1 MNDEKQISGEKV
13 TENIYLCPDG
23 KYRWVYEFKML
34 KNPMILFTVLKVMG
48 LSALIVAVFVL
59 VIDLVEDGRITPPAS
74 GQTKVLVLVILFMIL
89 LTVLSYVILAAL
101 YGWKYFVLF
110 EMDEKQIVH
119 IQMPKQV
126 ELAQAVGWL
135 TVMAGIAAG
144 RPSVIGTGLISSSK
158 YTSTS
163 VYTDIRNVIGV
174 RPFHTIKLNQ
184 LLDRNQVYAEE
195 ADYDFVWNY
204 ISQRCV
210 NAKIR

>member
-1 MNDEKQISGEKV
+1 MS
-13 TENIYLCPDG
+13 
-23 KYRWVYEFKML
+23 
-34 KNPMILFTVLKVMG
+34 
-48 LSALIVAVFVL
+48 
-59 VIDLVEDGRITPPAS
+59 
-74 GQTKVLVLVILFMIL
+74 
-89 LTVLSYVILAAL
+89 
-101 YGWKYFVLF
+101 
-110 EMDEKQIVH
+110 
-119 IQMPKQV
+119 
-126 ELAQAVGWL
+126 
-135 TVMAGIAAG
+135 GIAAG

>member
-1 MNDEKQISGEKV
+1 MASYRYIAFDVETPNRYNDRMSAIG
-13 TENIYLCPDG
+13 I
-23 KYRWVYEFKML
+23 
-34 KNPMILFTVLKVMG
+34 TV
-48 LSALIVAVFVL
+48 
-59 VIDLVEDGRITPPAS
+59 VEDGRITPPAS

-126 ELAQAVGWL
+126 ELAQALGWL

>member
-1 MNDEKQISGEKV
+1 MNGGNQISGEKV

-74 GQTKVLVLVILFMIL
+74 GQTKVLVLVLLFMIL
-89 LTVLSYVILAAL
+89 LAVLSYVILAAL

-110 EMDEKQIVH
+110 EMDEKQVVH

-144 RPSVIGTGLISSSK
+144 RDRKSTRLNSSHA
-158 YTSTS
+158 
-163 VYTDIRNVIGV
+163 R
-174 RPFHTIKLNQ
+174 
-184 LLDRNQVYAEE
+184 
-195 ADYDFVWNY
+195 
-204 ISQRCV
+204 
-210 NAKIR
+210 